1 MDEAQALL
9 ASDGLH
15 VDTLRIRAFPLA
27 LEIAEFVRSHDQ
39 VFVVEQ
45 NRDAQMRVLLTTDL
59 MIAPAR
65 LTSILHF
72 SGMPITAR
80 FIVREIAARLRRPAS
95 AQTLE
100 RVS

>member
-1 MDEAQALL
+1 MEGFHLPACW
-9 ASDGLH
+9 
-15 VDTLRIRAFPLA
+15 
-27 LEIAEFVRSHDQ
+27 
-39 VFVVEQ
+39 VE
-45 NRDAQMRVLLTTDL
+45 AQMRVLLTTDL
-59 MIAPAR
+59 GIAPGR

-80 FIVREIAARLRRPAS
+80 FIVREIAGGLRRPAA